1 MHMVITR
8 KHAYGSS
15 VVLRW
20 LDFMISNAIV
30 DFNYLYVLCHFM
42 NYNYVIAE

>member
-1 MHMVITR
+1 MVITR

-30 DFNYLYVLCHFM
+30 DFNCFYVLRHFI
-42 NYNYVIAE
+42 NYNYEIAE